1 MYEVINGINVADM
14 SIMARIE
21 WYLLFKF
28 MSRPLF
34 ILVIAVSVDFH
45 CKYALWKECT
55 LIHSSGF

>member
-1 MYEVINGINVADM
+1 MYEVINVADI

-28 MSRPLF
+28 ESRSLF
-34 ILVIAVSVDFH
+34 ILVIAVSVDFPGQ
-45 CKYALWKECT
+45 YALWKECT

>member
-28 MSRPLF
+28 ESRSLF
-34 ILVIAVSVDFH
+34 ILVIAVSDFPG
-45 CKYALWKECT
+45 KYALWKECT
-55 LIHSSGF
+55 LIHSSVF